1 MPNLAAAV
9 KELKERGVWVYGTDM
24 SGSDVYSTD
33 LTGALALV
41 IGSEGFGMSRL
52 MRESCDFLISIP
64 MYGKINSLNASVA
77 AGICMYEAVRQRR
90 DKKEG
95 V

>member
-9 KELKERGVWVYGTDM
+9 KELKDRGVWVYGTDM
-24 SGSDVYSTD
+24 DGDNVYSTD
-33 LTGALALV
+33 LTGAVALV

-64 MYGKINSLNASVA
+64 MFGKINSLNASVA
-77 AGICMYEAVRQRR
+77 AGICMYEAVRQR
-90 DKKEG
+90 KNITK
-95 V
+95 